1 MQYIIDGIYLG
12 LALAILLGPIFIVLM
27 QSTLEHG
34 TKAGLTAASGIWVSD
49 IIIVFLTLL
58 FIKRIDSVVQHPS
71 FIFWVGLIGGIVLIG
86 VGIANVIKK
95 SQLDLDTRQ
104 VTSSSWLGFWT
115 KGFLVNT
122 VNPFTFIFWLSTIT
136 SYVATKKLTVIE
148 SEYFVIAIILTIIFT
163 DSLKVLMAKM
173 IRKRINEKTLNI
185 INKVAGSALII
196 FGFVLLFKAV
206 QSF

>member
-49 IIIVFLTLL
+49 IIIVSLTLM
-58 FIKRIDSVVQHPS
+58 FIKRIDSIVQHPS
-71 FIFWVGLIGGIVLIG
+71 FIFWMGLIGGIVLIG
-86 VGIANVIKK
+86 VGVANVIKK
-95 SQLDLDTRQ
+95 SHLDLDTRQ
-104 VTSSSWLGFWT
+104 VTSSSWVGFWT

-148 SEYFVIAIILTIIFT
+148 SEYFVTAIILTIIFT

-173 IRKRINEKTLNI
+173 IRQRMNEKTLNI

-206 QSF
+206 RSF

>member
-12 LALAILLGPIFIVLM
+12 LTLAILLGPIFIVLM

-49 IIIVFLTLL
+49 IIIVSLTLL
-58 FIKRIDSVVQHPS
+58 FIKRIDSVVQHPN
-71 FIFWVGLIGGIVLIG
+71 FIFWMGLIGGVVLVAVG
-86 VGIANVIKK
+86 VVNFMKK
-95 SQLDLDTRQ
+95 SHLDLDTEQ
-104 VTSSSWLGFWT
+104 VVATGWLGFWT

-148 SEYFVIAIILTIIFT
+148 SEYFAIAVLLTIIVT

-185 INKVAGSALII
+185 INKVAGCALII

>member
-34 TKAGLTAASGIWVSD
+34 TKAGFTAASGIWVSD

-71 FIFWVGLIGGIVLIG
+71 FIFWMGLIGGIVLIG

>member
-71 FIFWVGLIGGIVLIG
+71 FVFWMGLIGGIVLIG

>member
-49 IIIVFLTLL
+49 VIIVSLTLL
-58 FIKRIDSVVQHPS
+58 FIKRIDSVVQHPD
-71 FIFWVGLIGGIVLIG
+71 FVFWMGLIGGVVLIG
-86 VGIANVIKK
+86 VGVANVLKQ
-95 SQLDLDTRQ
+95 SQLDLDSKRINA
-104 VTSSSWLGFWT
+104 SGWIGFWT
-115 KGFLVNT
+115 RGFLVNT

-136 SYVATKKLTVIE
+136 SYVATKKLTIVE
-148 SEYFVIAIILTIIFT
+148 SEYFVIAIIMTIMLT
-163 DSLKVLMAKM
+163 DSLKVLMAKA

-196 FGFVLLFKAV
+196 FGFVLMLRSV
-206 QSF
+206 M

>member
-49 IIIVFLTLL
+49 IIIVSLTLM
-58 FIKRIDSVVQHPS
+58 FIKRIDSIVQHPS
-71 FIFWVGLIGGIVLIG
+71 FIFWMGLIGGIVLIG
-86 VGIANVIKK
+86 VGVANVIKK
-95 SQLDLDTRQ
+95 SHLDLDTRQ
-104 VTSSSWLGFWT
+104 VTSSSWVGFWT

-136 SYVATKKLTVIE
+136 SYVANTEHHKQSRRFGLNYIRIC
-148 SEYFVIAIILTIIFT
+148 IA
-163 DSLKVLMAKM
+163 V
-173 IRKRINEKTLNI
+173 
-185 INKVAGSALII
+185 
-196 FGFVLLFKAV
+196 
-206 QSF
+206 

>member
-1 MQYIIDGIYLG
+1 M
-12 LALAILLGPIFIVLM
+12 
-27 QSTLEHG
+27 
-34 TKAGLTAASGIWVSD
+34 TAASGIWVSD
-49 IIIVFLTLL
+49 IIIVSLTLL
-58 FIKRIDSVVQHPS
+58 FIKRIDSVVQHPN
-71 FIFWVGLIGGIVLIG
+71 FIFWMGLIGGVVLVAVG
-86 VGIANVIKK
+86 VVNFMKK
-95 SQLDLDTRQ
+95 SHLDLDTEQ
-104 VTSSSWLGFWT
+104 VVATGWLGFWT

-148 SEYFVIAIILTIIFT
+148 SEYFAIAILLTIIVT

-185 INKVAGSALII
+185 INKVAGCALII

>member
-1 MQYIIDGIYLG
+1 MQYIVDGIYLG

-49 IIIVFLTLL
+49 VIIVSLTLL
-58 FIKRIDSVVQHPS
+58 FIKRIDSVVQHPN
-71 FIFWVGLIGGIVLIG
+71 FVFWMGLIGGVVLIG
-86 VGIANVIKK
+86 VGVANVLKK
-95 SQLDLDTRQ
+95 SQLDLE
-104 VTSSSWLGFWT
+104 SKKINASGWIGFWT
-115 KGFLVNT
+115 RGFLVNT

-136 SYVATKKLTVIE
+136 SYVATKKLTIVE
-148 SEYFVIAIILTIIFT
+148 SEYFVIAIIITIMVT
-163 DSLKVLMAKM
+163 DSLKVLMAKA

-196 FGFVLLFKAV
+196 FGFVLMLRSV
-206 QSF
+206 M

>member
-1 MQYIIDGIYLG
+1 M
-12 LALAILLGPIFIVLM
+12 
-27 QSTLEHG
+27 
-34 TKAGLTAASGIWVSD
+34 
-49 IIIVFLTLL
+49 
-58 FIKRIDSVVQHPS
+58 
-71 FIFWVGLIGGIVLIG
+71 GLIGGIVLIG

>member
-34 TKAGLTAASGIWVSD
+34 TKAGLTAASRIWVSD

-71 FIFWVGLIGGIVLIG
+71 FIFWMGLIGGIVLIG

>member
-71 FIFWVGLIGGIVLIG
+71 FIFWMGLIGGIVLIG

-163 DSLKVLMAKM
+163 DSLEVLMAKM